1 MPEII
6 LHLLLGI
13 IGSNIGGLIMRNL
26 NLGFF
31 GNSLAGILGGVM
43 CGQIVSTTLS
53 IAPQFSPQ
61 ISVIPQSLLGSII
74 GGIFGGL
81 LLMSLLGIIKTS
93 ITQA

>member
-1 MPEII
+1 MPEVI

-13 IGSNIGGLIMRNL
+13 IGGNIGGLIMRNL
-26 NLGFF
+26 NLGFI

-53 IAPQFSPQ
+53 IAPQ
-61 ISVIPQSLLGSII
+61 ISVLPQHLLGSII

-81 LLMSLLGIIKTS
+81 LLMSLIGIIKTS
-93 ITQA
+93 INRPN